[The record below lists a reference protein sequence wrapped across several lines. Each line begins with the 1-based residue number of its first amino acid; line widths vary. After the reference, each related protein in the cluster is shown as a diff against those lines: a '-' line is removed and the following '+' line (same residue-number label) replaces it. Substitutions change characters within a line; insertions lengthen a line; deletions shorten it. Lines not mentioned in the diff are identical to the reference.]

1 MKHKYTQGLI
11 IDGITYNIPLVS
23 IQRTLDFL
31 EKYAERTE
39 DGDIKIE
46 SIGLYKN
53 YTISIGTIDD
63 AEMYD
68 RLIDHIT
75 DCDNRFHHVL
85 LPDASKQ
92 FDFYGYFSSI
102 KDEVEKV
109 LYNGAQYK
117 GVSWKMTSKKP
128 FKTP

>member
-1 MKHKYTQGLI
+1 MERKYTQGLF
-11 IDGITYNIPLVS
+11 IDGIMYNIPLVS
-23 IQRTLDFL
+23 IQRTMDFL

-46 SIGLYKN
+46 TIGIYKN
-53 YTISIGTIDD
+53 YTVSIGLIDD
-63 AEMYD
+63 LETYD
-68 RLIDHIT
+68 KLIDHIT
-75 DCDNRFHHVL
+75 DCENRFHRVS
-85 LPDASKQ
+85 LPDASKP

-109 LYNGAQYK
+109 LDNGAQYK
-117 GVSWKMTSKKP
+117 GLSWKMTSKKP

>member
-1 MKHKYTQGLI
+1 MAVYTQGRV
-11 IDGITYNIPLVS
+11 IDGITYDIPCVKIS
-23 IQRTLDFL
+23 RTMDFL

-46 SIGLYKN
+46 TIGLYKN
-53 YTISIGTIDD
+53 YEISIGTIED
-63 AEMYD
+63 ASLYD
-68 RLIDHIT
+68 SLIEHIS
-75 DCDNRFHHVL
+75 DCSNRFHHVS

-109 LYNGAQYK
+109 LGTGAQYK
-117 GVSWKMTSKKP
+117 GLSWKMTSKKP
-128 FKTP
+128 YKTA